1 MPRRWCAA
9 CAFVRSFAYSER
21 PLAGETERR
30 KRRERN
36 GETAKTGQ
44 GGETAWG
51 TEIVREKKREKEY
64 DWMTGRDRE
73 ERGEGKK
80 KSREKTRRVEN
91 VSSGCR
97 FASLTGTV
105 WRTMLLLVECDVC
118 PLSNSTRPQ
127 RKHTYNQVS
136 IMHLIHNN
144 LPPKQNTMHYS
155 NIQYSQCVGK
165 KKQKKERNSLM
176 GEIKRRWDNIQM
188 RRCEGVVCHSKSF

>member
-144 LPPKQNTMHYS
+144 SPPNKIQCIIVIYNTAS
-155 NIQYSQCVGK
+155 VLEKKNEK
-165 KKQKKERNSLM
+165 KKQLNGRNKKALR
-176 GEIKRRWDNIQM
+176 
-188 RRCEGVVCHSKSF
+188 